1 MRNSPLP
8 RMSRRG
14 RVTVGVLV
22 GVFLLFTLLGWGIDA
37 YTDYLWFNEVHFTNV
52 FTGVLL
58 TRLLLFVVIGVAIA
72 LVIAANL
79 YLAYRLRPLLRPHS
93 AEQATLERYR
103 MVIGPRLGTWITV
116 LTVIIGFFAGLSAQG
131 RWKDWMLFRNAV
143 PFGVKDPQFHVDLS
157 FYVFD
162 YPIWRYLLGVGF
174 TAIVLSVIGSLA
186 VHYLFGGVR
195 LQGVGDRMTTA
206 ARAHLTTLVA
216 IFVLLKA
223 VAYVL
228 DRRALL
234 LAQHVSP
241 GLYGAGYTDVNALLP
256 AKEILAYIS
265 IVVAVA
271 IIVFSNAGMRNLV
284 WPGVSLAL
292 LAISAVAIG
301 GIYPLAVQNF
311 EVKPSLADKE
321 APYIQRSIDATRTAF
336 DLGSSSPA
344 VPAQTDNFTPKP
356 TLATNTSAQNVR
368 IVDPQLVSQA
378 FTQAQQYRGFY
389 DFGKKLD
396 VDRYTLAG
404 AKTPSDYVVGVRE
417 MNDDKLTTQQ
427 RNWINRHTVY
437 THGYGLVAAP
447 ANKVV
452 CNGLPYFVSGFLTN
466 SQPAT
471 GTPTGSTN
479 QQECSSP
486 TDQIPVDHPQIYYG
500 EESTEYAIVGQTD
513 STKHVEFDRPAPDAT
528 GQTAGN
534 NNSEAGE
541 YSTYDGKGGVPIGSF
556 FRRLV
561 FSIKNADSNFLLSD
575 AINKDSK
582 MMYIRD
588 PRSRVEKVA
597 PFLTID
603 GDPYPAVVDGRIV
616 WILDG
621 YTTASTYP
629 YSQKINLATE
639 TRDELTGQGQFALDR
654 DDVNYMRNSVKATVD
669 AYDGTVKLY
678 QFDEQDPVLKAWNK
692 AFGGHLIIPKA
703 QIPPE
708 LAQHFRYPQDMFK
721 VQRNLLTKFHVT
733 DPHAFFSGQDFWQV
747 PNAPDN
753 PQSNVRQP
761 PYYLNIQ
768 LPQQA
773 GTTFQLT
780 AAVTPYNRENLA
792 ALISGYYDAGDNP
805 HLQITEVPDQTVTPG
820 PVQVHQKM
828 TNNTAVRTELLGLL
842 SNSSQSQVQVLY
854 GNLITLPVDN
864 GILYVEPVYVKAGN
878 QDTAAPLLQKVLM
891 SYGDGGTYVVLANN
905 LQDGLNALSKQAGTN
920 PGSGT
925 TAPTQPNAPPAN
937 LSGQL
942 ADAAAKV
949 DQAIENVRNAQK
961 SGDFA
966 KYGQALQQLDQAM
979 SDFQNAQ
986 KAAGQPATGPTVTPS
1001 GSAPATPSAP
1011 ASGNPS
1017 PTPSG

>member
-1 MRNSPLP
+1 
-8 RMSRRG
+8 MSRRG

-37 YTDYLWFNEVHFTNV
+37 YTDYLWFNEVHFVNV
-52 FTGVLL
+52 FSGVLV
-58 TRLLLFVVIGVAIA
+58 TRLLLFLVIGVVVA
-72 LVIAANL
+72 LIIAANL

-116 LTVIIGFFAGLSAQG
+116 LTVLIGFFAGLSAQG

-174 TAIVLSVIGSLA
+174 TAVVLSVIGSLA
-186 VHYLFGGVR
+186 IHYLFGGVR

-216 IFVLLKA
+216 IFVLFKA
-223 VAYVL
+223 IAYVL

-336 DLGSSSPA
+336 DLGSSSPS
-344 VPAQTDNFTPKP
+344 VPAQTNNFTPAP
-356 TLATNTSAQNVR
+356 TLSSNTSAQNVR

-396 VDRYTLAG
+396 VDRYTIGG
-404 AKTPSDYVVGVRE
+404 ATTPSDYVVGVRE

-452 CNGLPYFVSGFLTN
+452 CNGLPYFVSGFLTD
-466 SQPAT
+466 SKSST
-471 GTPTGSTN
+471 STPTGNDS
-479 QQECSSP
+479 QQAGCSSP
-486 TDQIPVDHPQIYYG
+486 DDEIPVDHPQIYYG

-513 STKHVEFDRPAPDAT
+513 QSKHVEFDRPAPDT
-528 GQTAGN
+528 SSQSGTSGS

-582 MMYIRD
+582 LMYIRD
-588 PRSRVEKVA
+588 PRSRVQKVA

-603 GDPYPAVVDGRIV
+603 GDPYPAVVGGRIV

-703 QIPPE
+703 QIPAD
-708 LAQHFRYPQDMFK
+708 LAAHFRYPQDMFK

-768 LPQQA
+768 LPKQNA
-773 GTTFQLT
+773 TTFQLT

-792 ALISGYYDAGDNP
+792 ALISGYYDASDQP

-878 QDTAAPLLQKVLM
+878 QDTAAPLLQKVMM

-905 LQDGLNALSKQAGTN
+905 LKDGLDKLVALGKQAGTN
-920 PGSGT
+920 PSGGT
-925 TAPTQPNAPPAN
+925 TTQPNAPPAN

-942 ADAAAKV
+942 ADAAAKL
-949 DQAIENVRNAQK
+949 DTAIANVRTAQA

-966 KYGQALQQLDQAM
+966 KYGAALQALDQAM
-979 SDFQNAQ
+979 TDFQNAQ
-986 KAAGQPATGPTVTPS
+986 KAAGGKATTGPSVGPS
-1001 GSAPATPSAP
+1001 ASATATPAAP
-1011 ASGNPS
+1011 ASGTPT

>member
-22 GVFLLFTLLGWGIDA
+22 GVFLLFTLLGWGVDA
-37 YTDYLWFNEVHFTNV
+37 YTDYLWFNEVHFVNV
-52 FTGVLL
+52 FSGVLL
-58 TRLLLFVVIGVAIA
+58 TRLVLFLVIGVVVAFVVA
-72 LVIAANL
+72 VNL

-116 LTVIIGFFAGLSAQG
+116 LTVIIGFFAGLSGQG
-131 RWKDWMLFRNAV
+131 RWKDWMLFRNSV

-157 FYVFD
+157 FYVFQ

-174 TAIVLSVIGSLA
+174 TAVVLSVIGALG

-216 IFVLLKA
+216 IFVLFKA

-321 APYIQRSIDATRTAF
+321 APYIQRSINATRAAF
-336 DLGSSSPA
+336 DLNSSG
-344 VPAQTDNFTPKP
+344 TPVTALTSNNTP
-356 TLATNTSAQNVR
+356 DASLATNTSAQNVR

-378 FTQAQQYRGFY
+378 FTQTQQSRGFY

-396 VDRYTLAG
+396 VDRYTD
-404 AKTPSDYVVGVRE
+404 KTTGVTSDYVVGVRE
-417 MNDDKLTTQQ
+417 INEDKLTAQQ
-427 RNWINRHTVY
+427 GSWLNRHTVY
-437 THGYGLVAAP
+437 THGYGFVAAA
-447 ANKVV
+447 ANRVD
-452 CNGLPYFVSGFLTN
+452 CTGLPVFVTGYLSN
-466 SQPAT
+466 SSSTSQQVGCPSS
-471 GTPTGSTN
+471 TPEINGPSDKY
-479 QQECSSP
+479 ER
-486 TDQIPVDHPQIYYG
+486 IYYG
-500 EESTEYAIVGQTD
+500 EESTDYAIVGQTNPN
-513 STKHVEFDRPAPDAT
+513 KNVEFNPPQDVT
-528 GQTAGN
+528 GGASSTTGN
-534 NNSEAGE
+534 AQEDGQP
-541 YSTYDGKGGVPIGSF
+541 STYDGAGGVPIGSF

-575 AINKDSK
+575 SINKNSK
-582 MMYIRD
+582 LMYIRD

-603 GDPYPAVVDGRIV
+603 GDPYPAVVDGHIE

-654 DDVNYMRNSVKATVD
+654 NDVNYMRNSVKATVD
-669 AYDGTVKLY
+669 AYTGAVTLY
-678 QFDEQDPVLKAWNK
+678 QFDDQDPVLQAWNK
-692 AFGGHLIIPKA
+692 AFGGHLIVPKA

-708 LAQHFRYPQDMFK
+708 LAAHFRYPQDMFK

-733 DPHAFFSGQDFWQV
+733 DPHTFFSGQDAWQV
-747 PNAPDN
+747 PNAPDD
-753 PQSNVRQP
+753 PSSNVRQP
-761 PYYLNIQ
+761 PAYLNAEIGANQ
-768 LPQQA
+768 KAP
-773 GTTFQLT
+773 TFQLT
-780 AAVTPYNRENLA
+780 SSVTPVNRDNLA
-792 ALISGYYDAGDNP
+792 AVISGYYDANDNP
-805 HLQITEVPDQTVTPG
+805 VLQTTQVSSQTIIPG
-820 PVQVHQKM
+820 PVQIHQKM
-828 TNNTAVRTELLGLL
+828 TNDSSVRPTLFPALA
-842 SNSSQSQVQVLY
+842 NNSQSATQVLY

-864 GILYVEPVYVKAGN
+864 NILYIEPVYVKTGN
-878 QDTAAPLLQKVLM
+878 QDTSAPLLQNILL
-891 SYGDGGTYVVLANN
+891 SFAGTNITLGTNN
-905 LQDGLNALSKQAGTN
+905 LKNDLNTLVANAKQAGSSSS
-920 PGSGT
+920 SG
-925 TAPTQPNAPPAN
+925 TQPNAPPAN

-942 ADAAAKV
+942 AAAASKLST
-949 DQAIENVRNAQK
+949 AIDNVRSAQK
-961 SGDFA
+961 SGDFT

-979 SDFQNAQ
+979 TNFENAQ
-986 KAAGQPATGPTVTPS
+986 KAAGGTATTGPSVAPS
-1001 GSAPATPSAP
+1001 TGTSATPSIGP
-1011 ASGNPS
+1011 SVTPS
-1017 PTPSG
+1017 PTPSR